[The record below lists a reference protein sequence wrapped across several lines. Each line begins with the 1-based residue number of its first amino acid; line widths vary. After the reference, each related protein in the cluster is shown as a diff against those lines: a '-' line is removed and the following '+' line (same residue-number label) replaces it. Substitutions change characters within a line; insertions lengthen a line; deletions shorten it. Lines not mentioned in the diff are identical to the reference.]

1 MSNKQ
6 NDTVAASATGTTLFT
21 HGSTKPFN
29 IGYAVDVTGTITFV
43 TEVTYDG
50 AAFHLLDASGVISLD
65 GAITSP
71 ISGIRARSTAG
82 TGSLVLTILE
92 DA

>member
-6 NDTVAASATGTTLFT
+6 NDTVAASATGTTLSPQ
-21 HGSTKPFN
+21 GSSKPFN
-29 IGYAVDVTGTITFV
+29 IGYAVVVTGTITFV

-50 AAFHLLDASGVISLD
+50 TLFHALDASG
-65 GAITSP
+65 TSTLTGGVTRP
-71 ISGIRARSTAG
+71 FSGIRARSTAG

>member
-6 NDTVAASATGTTLFT
+6 NDTVAASATGLTL
-21 HGSTKPFN
+21 STQGTGKSFN

-50 AAFHLLDASGVISLD
+50 VAFHLLDASGVISLN
-65 GAITSP
+65 GSITSP
-71 ISGIRARSTAG
+71 IAGVRARSTAG

-92 DA
+92 D

>member
-6 NDTVAASATGTTLFT
+6 NDTVAASATGSTLFT
-21 HGSTKPFN
+21 HGTGKSFN

-50 AAFHLLDASGVISLD
+50 TVFHLLDASGVISLR
-65 GAITSP
+65 GSILSP

-92 DA
+92 D